1 MLFHCDRDQACHADV
16 LLNALQ
22 YIQKVGPESGRFF
35 CGSIREEAH
44 QVEFIYDGQPTSWST
59 QRTLRR
65 KTVTKAEK
73 VGEGLERREEHT
85 TWEEI
90 SPMLMVE
97 GSAA

>member
-1 MLFHCDRDQACHADV
+1 MPRRRPAERVAIHT
-16 LLNALQ
+16 
-22 YIQKVGPESGRFF
+22 ESGSRVRGFF

-73 VGEGLERREEHT
+73 VGEGLERREE
-85 TWEEI
+85 
-90 SPMLMVE
+90 MVD
-97 GSAA
+97 GSAAWVRATLPGALFGRA